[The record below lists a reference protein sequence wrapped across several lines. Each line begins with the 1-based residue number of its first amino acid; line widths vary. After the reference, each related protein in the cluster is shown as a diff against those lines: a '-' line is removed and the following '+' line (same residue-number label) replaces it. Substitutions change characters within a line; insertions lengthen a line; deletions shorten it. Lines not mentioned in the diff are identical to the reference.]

1 MVLSQE
7 IPVVL
12 SHSTQVIM
20 IPMGKSENLLDT
32 LLSNKEDIAEI
43 IHACGG
49 TEVRVVGSVAR
60 REDTEN
66 SDIDL
71 VVTLDENARL
81 SDLQDM
87 RRALQRYLRR
97 GVDVITMASVVD
109 PVNHFPAHRRE
120 QLLSEAV
127 RL

>member
-1 MVLSQE
+1 MVFSQE

-32 LLSNKEDIAEI
+32 LLSNKEDIAKI

>member
-1 MVLSQE
+1 MCPAS
-7 IPVVL
+7 I
-12 SHSTQVIM
+12 QVIM
-20 IPMGKSENLLDT
+20 ILMGNSENLLDT
-32 LLSNKEDIAEI
+32 LLSIKEDIAKI
-43 IHACGG
+43 VHSCGG

-60 REDTEN
+60 REDTED
-66 SDIDL
+66 SDVDL

-81 SDLQDM
+81 SDLQNM
-87 RRALQRYLRR
+87 REALQRYLRR

-120 QLLSEAV
+120 QLLGEAV